1 VCCCCTT
8 CDMEMFKFCCRI
20 CEFLPSPP
28 VAYFQRGKSLLRF
41 YAPWTQ
47 SATAFCQ
54 QHTVASQ
61 GGFYVMLH
69 PCIRLSR
76 RIYLLVCL
84 LINMLCGRLGK
95 CCNGHNHSIYC
106 THDVVRL
113 HVPLVMCVPL
123 TSTCTEM
130 QSHFDEHKCCNSC
143 CYTTCQKFCMLHR
156 HVQASR
162 KSLLRIYRL
171 KFAFADLRKADLD
184 QHVHTLATS
193 TCCDVLL

>member
-1 VCCCCTT
+1 VYFQLQKSLLRICCFKIAFANFRTACLTARWSALSDRVRLTFCRLFGRSTTVCCCCTI
-8 CDMEMFKFCCRI
+8 CDMEMFKFWCRS

-54 QHTVASQ
+54 QHTVPSQ

-76 RIYLLVCL
+76 PTYLLVCL

-95 CCNGHNHSIYC
+95 CCNGHSHSIYC
-106 THDVVRL
+106 VHDVAK
-113 HVPLVMCVPL
+113 
-123 TSTCTEM
+123 TSCTTYYV
-130 QSHFDEHKCCNSC
+130 C
-143 CYTTCQKFCMLHR
+143 
-156 HVQASR
+156 ASY
-162 KSLLRIYRL
+162 IN
-171 KFAFADLRKADLD
+171 
-184 QHVHTLATS
+184 VHGNVVS
-193 TCCDVLL
+193 F